1 MKRATGRAWPSKIV
15 EVPPTTFPNKPDP
28 RSLDT
33 QKISREELEEALKR
47 TKSGT
52 RRAVRSDPSLEEPLE
67 ETIDTDLARTVQ
79 VEPFV
84 LPREAPRDE
93 GPEVTIVKIDTM
105 EFEALDP
112 TGMASA
118 EVPRPAAIEPVPR
131 PLTPAYDFGDDVP
144 RTSTERMITQR
155 KRTRRWQISPRA
167 AFILGLVL
175 VLFVTLAAGAGFLAG
190 RGLLHLPH

>member
-15 EVPPTTFPNKPDP
+15 EVPPATPDP

-52 RRAVRSDPSLEEPLE
+52 RRAVRSDPSLEPTFEEQVE
-67 ETIDTDLARTVQ
+67 ETINTDLARTVQ

-84 LPREAPRDE
+84 LPRDVHRDE

-112 TGMASA
+112 AGVTST
-118 EVPRPAAIEPVPR
+118 EVPRPTSIAPVPR
-131 PLTPAYDFGDDVP
+131 PLTPPYDFGEDVP
-144 RTSTERMITQR
+144 RTSTERVIAQTR
-155 KRTRRWQISPRA
+155 RTRRWQISPRT
-167 AFILGLVL
+167 AFIFGLVL

-190 RGLLHLPH
+190 RGMLHLPH